1 MYNLIEYSDNYLK
14 ASGILWQYYGD
25 ERFMKNNGVIIDVP
39 DDPDNASFK
48 SKQKITFQTGNDGS
62 KDVEIMV
69 PLKSL
74 CNFWKTLE
82 MPLINCEINNFL
94 TWLEKCFIVTRTADD
109 QEPIFAITDVKL
121 YVPLVTSSAADNAK
135 LLQQLKTGFKEQLT
149 GININQNQR
158 YRHETDI

>member
-1 MYNLIEYSDNYLK
+1 
-14 ASGILWQYYGD
+14 
-25 ERFMKNNGVIIDVP
+25 
-39 DDPDNASFK
+39 
-48 SKQKITFQTGNDGS
+48 
-62 KDVEIMV
+62 
-69 PLKSL
+69 
-74 CNFWKTLE
+74 